1 MSGFLNAPYGIA
13 RRLIVQRHTPREM
26 RGRVNSTFFV
36 TRDLLVVIAMLVAG
50 LADVVNVRLLVFIS
64 SALVIIPGVMAL
76 VMPGLGQPAV
86 EWRRALSLLHGAD
99 TAPDLRIVHSAAPS
113 DFHRLTRCLPEAAA
127 ISATSRINLIR
138 QARVSESPPGTAIIR
153 AGEESDAAYFILEGR
168 AVAGIEADGH
178 NRVLEVLAA
187 GDFFGEIAALTGAR
201 RTANVIT
208 EEATVLFEVPADA
221 LRTLVNDPAFGKL
234 IRAKM
239 AERMN
244 RLAFSDMPRL
254 SGNHQTAM
262 RDLRTQTEEMQ

>member
-1 MSGFLNAPYGIA
+1 
-13 RRLIVQRHTPREM
+13 M

-36 TRDLLVVIAMLVAG
+36 TRDLLVLIAMLVAG

-99 TAPDLRIVHSAAPS
+99 TAPNLRIVRTAALS
-113 DFHRLTRCLPEAAA
+113 DFRRLVVCLPEATA

-187 GDFFGEIAALTGAR
+187 GDFFGEIAALTGAM
-201 RTANVIT
+201 RTANVIA
-208 EEATVLFEVPADA
+208 EETTVLFEVPADA

-234 IRAKM
+234 IRTKM

-244 RLAFSDMPRL
+244 RLTFSDMPRL
-254 SGNHQTAM
+254 SGNHQTIM
-262 RDLRTQTEEMQ
+262 RDLRTQTEEMQLHNGDAP